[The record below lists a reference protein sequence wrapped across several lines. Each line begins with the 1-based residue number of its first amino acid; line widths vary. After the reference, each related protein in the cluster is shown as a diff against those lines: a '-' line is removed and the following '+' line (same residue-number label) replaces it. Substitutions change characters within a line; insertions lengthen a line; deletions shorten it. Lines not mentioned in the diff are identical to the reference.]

1 MSTPTP
7 VVDARTHAEVFEA
20 MRRRLPGYVPGEL
33 SQDASGTGAALMQ
46 VFARYMELLAG
57 GVNEVPERSRLAF
70 LDMLGVNLLPA
81 QAARLPVVFKLM
93 EESPLDPVLPADSQ
107 VAAPAQRLPPSL
119 LPPGEERREEPQP
132 AVFSTAQTVTLTR
145 ARLAALYSLD
155 PGSDEYADHLGKAPE
170 GFTFFDDLQ
179 LTEHALYLGHDHLF
193 ALAGNASVLLSF
205 DMAARSRTV
214 SVRPLELAWE
224 YLSKDGWM
232 PLNVEYDD
240 TRGLVRSGEILLRKS
255 CGPDAQA
262 ETIDGHESFW
272 VRGKLTN
279 PLPPVGTDAAGSV
292 PLVDVIGARVGF
304 TKTGLQPESAFN
316 DLLPLDTSN
325 NFHPFGRQ
333 PARYST
339 FYLASREVFQ
349 RRGARINLTF
359 DLSEAGGASED
370 LVLGWEYHDGTDWQ
384 PLDVSAFEFNDSVQN
399 FTVEGQSKI
408 SFLCPLDWRETAVG
422 GVNSFWLRVR
432 IIRGDYGAP
441 VRWQIVNGAA
451 VAQASTLAPPVV
463 SKLALAYTYQTDSA
477 ALDHCLAYNDF
488 VFTDYSQTCRWPRQ
502 TFEPFRPS
510 AERQPAVHFGFDKP
524 LPAGLVSLYLHVTPE
539 AADAGVS
546 GEVPSFVWEYR
557 TAVGWNEL
565 GVLDETGGFQRSGM
579 IQFIG
584 QRDAAAVEGMGGTLQ
599 RIRARLKQGEKT
611 RPTRVAGL
619 WLNAIWGLQR
629 TNVLGEVLGTS
640 DGNPGQSYRFTR
652 QPVLEGETV
661 EVREWTG
668 RGLDWESVVRDLPAA
683 DWREETSLMPDATKT
698 IWVRWHARPH
708 LYDSGPLDR
717 HYTVERT
724 KGLLRFGDGRQGR
737 IPPAGCRI
745 NTSYTNGGGLSGNV
759 LAGAVTELR
768 TGIPYVVGV
777 TNPVA
782 AAGGAASE
790 RPEEVRERGAQSL
803 RHRDRA
809 VSAQDFEWLAREA
822 SPEVARARCLAGGRG
837 GEERG
842 GVSLLVIPHSADPRP
857 QATPELQRR
866 VREHLAARAPA
877 TVSRRIRIAEAR
889 YVPVGVVAAIVPL
902 RAGEAAQVEARL
914 MARLNNF
921 LHPLNGGAEGRGWG
935 FGEALYLS
943 QLAALI
949 EKTPGVDYAPRIM
962 LRVEGEVFG
971 DFVPVA
977 DDALI
982 AAGDHEIKLTLGD
995 D

>member
-20 MRRRLPGYVPGEL
+20 MRRRLPGYVPGEW
-33 SQDASGTGAALMQ
+33 SPNAAAAGTALMQ

-70 LDMLGVNLLPA
+70 LDMLGVGLLPA
-81 QAARLPVVFKLM
+81 QAARVPLVFELM
-93 EESPLDPVLPADSQ
+93 EDSPLDPTLPADSQ

-145 ARLAALYSLD
+145 ARLSALYSLD
-155 PGSDEYADHLGKAPE
+155 PGGDLYADHLPGASE
-170 GFTFFDDLQ
+170 GFTLFDDMG
-179 LTEHALYLGHDHLF
+179 LTEHALYLGHDRLF

-205 DMAARSRTV
+205 TMGARGRSAGA
-214 SVRPLELAWE
+214 RPLAVAWE
-224 YLSKDGWM
+224 YLSEDGWM
-232 PLNVEYDD
+232 PLSLENDD
-240 TRGLVRSGEILLRKS
+240 TEGLLRGGEVLLRKT
-255 CGPDAQA
+255 CGPDARE
-262 ETIDGHESFW
+262 ETIHGRKSFW
-272 VRGKLTN
+272 LRGRLTN
-279 PLPPVGTDAAGSV
+279 PLPPVGADAAGSV
-292 PLVDVIGARVGF
+292 PLVDDISARVGF
-304 TKTGLQPESAFN
+304 TKTGLQPEGAMN

-325 NFHPFGRQ
+325 NFYPFGRQ

-359 DLSEAGGASED
+359 DLSEAGAASAD
-370 LVLGWEYHDGTDWQ
+370 MVLGWEYHDGTDWRS
-384 PLDVSAFEFNDSVQN
+384 LDAAFEFNNSLQN
-399 FTVEGQSKI
+399 FTVEGQSKV
-408 SFLCPLDWRETAVG
+408 SFLCPPDWRETSVG
-422 GVNSFWLRVR
+422 GVSSYWLRVR
-432 IIRGDYGAP
+432 IVRGNYGEP
-441 VRWQIVNGAA
+441 VRWRVVNGAA
-451 VAQASTLAPPVV
+451 VAQPSTLAPPVV

-488 VFTDYSQTCRWPRQ
+488 VFTDHSETCRWPRQ
-502 TFEPFRPS
+502 TFEPFRPAS
-510 AERQPAVHFGFDKP
+510 DRQPAVHFGFDKP
-524 LPAGLVSLYLHVTPE
+524 LPSGLVSLYLHVPPE
-539 AADAGVS
+539 SGDAGAPAD
-546 GEVPSFVWEYR
+546 VPAFVWEYR
-557 TAVGWNEL
+557 TADGWNEL

-584 QRDAAAVEGMGGTLQ
+584 QRDAAGVEGAGGTLQ
-599 RIRARLKQGEKT
+599 RIRARLKQGERA
-611 RPTRVAGL
+611 RPTRVAGV
-619 WLNAIWGLQR
+619 WLNAVWGLQR
-629 TNVLGEVLGTS
+629 TTVEGEVLGTS
-640 DGNPGQSYRFTR
+640 DGNPGQSYRFPR

-668 RGLDWESVVRDLPAA
+668 RGPDWETVVRDLPAA
-683 DWREETSLMPDATKT
+683 DWREETSPLPDAARSV
-698 IWVRWHARPH
+698 WVRWHARPH

-724 KGLLRFGDGRQGR
+724 TGLLRFGDGRRGR
-737 IPPAGCRI
+737 IPPAGGRI
-745 NTSYTNGGGLSGNV
+745 VASYTTGGGLSGNV
-759 LAGAVTELR
+759 LAGAVGELR

-803 RHRDRA
+803 RHRGRA

-822 SPEVARARCLAGGRG
+822 SPEVARARCLSGGRE
-837 GEERG
+837 GEGRG
-842 GVSLLVIPHSADPRP
+842 GVSLLVIPHSAEPRP

-877 TVSRRIRIAEAR
+877 TVARRIRISEAR
-889 YVPVGVVAAIVPL
+889 YVPVGVVAGIVPL
-902 RAGEAAQVEARL
+902 RAGEAAQVEARVL
-914 MARLNNF
+914 ARLNSF
-921 LHPLNGGAEGRGWG
+921 LHPLKGGAGGRGWG

-943 QLAALI
+943 QIASLI

-971 DFVPVA
+971 DVVPVA
-977 DDALI
+977 VDALV
-982 AAGDHEIKLTLGD
+982 AAGDHEVKLTLGED
-995 D
+995 